1 LDGLLG
7 RLLQEF
13 IDSLEVGRRC
23 QQHLLG
29 EGFSSEPLDKR
40 FKGNI
45 RKCLGEIGDRNWIVA
60 GIRLK

>member
-13 IDSLEVGRRC
+13 IDGLEVGRRR
-23 QQHLLG
+23 QQNLSG

-40 FKGNI
+40 FKSNI

-60 GIRLK
+60 SIRME